1 MPALFLPR
9 VGVWTGREQ
18 QFWTQSFYPRTSGDS
33 SEVSAFI
40 EFILTSNSSFSL
52 RVDQNI
58 DSLAISHRKQ
68 EVHIVSFETPY
79 CLLLLNRSKL
89 NELLNKSSDS
99 MILYK

>member
-18 QFWTQSFYPRTSGDS
+18 QLWTQSFYPRTGGDS

-40 EFILTSNSSFSL
+40 EFILTSNSFSL

-68 EVHIVSFETPY
+68 EVHIVLHLRRSIVCF
-79 CLLLLNRSKL
+79 CSIDLN
-89 NELLNKSSDS
+89 
-99 MILYK
+99 